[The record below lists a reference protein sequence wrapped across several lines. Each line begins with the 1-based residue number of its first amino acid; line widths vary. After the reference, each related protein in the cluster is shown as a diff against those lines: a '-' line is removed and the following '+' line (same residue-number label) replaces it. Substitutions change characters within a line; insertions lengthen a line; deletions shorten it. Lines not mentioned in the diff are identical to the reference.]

1 MMNIILQRSSEPVLP
16 KIILFSQINIQG
28 LMKRTDID
36 PTLKLLQEKLD
47 KISKRLQSF
56 GERNSE
62 VKSTYSLILFYSNGC
77 S

>member
-1 MMNIILQRSSEPVLP
+1 MMNIILQRSLEPVSA
-16 KIILFSQINIQG
+16 KIILFSVFSQINIQG

-36 PTLKLLQEKLD
+36 SALKLLQEKLD

-62 VKSTYSLILFYSNGC
+62 VKSTYML
-77 S
+77 